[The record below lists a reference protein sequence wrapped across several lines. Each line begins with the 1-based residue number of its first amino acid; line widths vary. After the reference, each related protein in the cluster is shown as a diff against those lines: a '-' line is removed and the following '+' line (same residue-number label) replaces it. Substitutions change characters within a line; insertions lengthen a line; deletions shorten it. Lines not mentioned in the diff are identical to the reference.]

1 MVVIDE
7 AHLRQLAALDLG
19 HELVTTCYLDLDG
32 RRLPGPAD
40 VESELQR
47 ILRDG
52 RARAKGDASVLEDL
66 RRIEAHVRG
75 GIDRSDTRGLV
86 MVCSS
91 TASLWEAIPVPVS
104 LRSQLVI
111 GHGPA
116 LGQLEA
122 MVHEAEVIATLVAD
136 QRRARLVVFQ
146 LGAPVIDRDVVTEV
160 PDGAGDDERRAAL
173 VRHARAATQLLL
185 DVHRDEVTVG
195 AVVLGGSD
203 EVVQELDRELHT
215 TLAHRPVGRLDVDV
229 DAAVADLRAE
239 VITLETRREAER
251 ETALVSELRRSLAQ
265 RDGSVA
271 GLPATL
277 HALSAGR
284 IAHLLVSGGYQAPGW
299 RSPDGSVLAAVGPR
313 CDLCPAMMVRADDVV
328 EDAIELALHTGTR
341 VTVLAECDDLDVLG
355 HIGGL
360 VRP

>member
-7 AHLRQLAALDLG
+7 AQLRQLASLDLG
-19 HELVTTCYLDLDG
+19 RELVTTCYLDLDG
-32 RRLPGPAD
+32 RRLPRPTD

-47 ILRDG
+47 VLRDG

-75 GIDRSDTRGLV
+75 GIDRSDARGLV

-122 MVHEAEVIATLVAD
+122 MVHEAEVIGVLLAD
-136 QRRARLVVFQ
+136 RHRARVVVFQ
-146 LGAPVIDRDVVTEV
+146 LGAPVIERELLAA
-160 PDGAGDDERRAAL
+160 PERADDEAGEPALERHVREAA
-173 VRHARAATQLLL
+173 QLLVGL
-185 DVHRDEVTVG
+185 HRDELALD
-195 AVVLGGSD
+195 AVVLAGPQDVVRRVD
-203 EVVQELDRELHT
+203 EVLPPS
-215 TLAHRPVGRLDVDV
+215 LALYRVGQLSVGVDV
-229 DAAVADLRAE
+229 GTDDLRRE
-239 VITLETRREAER
+239 VVHLATRLEAER
-251 ETALVSELRRSLAQ
+251 ECALVSELRTALAH
-265 RDGSVA
+265 RDGAVA

-277 HALSAGR
+277 HALSAGKVD
-284 IAHLLVSGGYQAPGW
+284 HLLVSAGYQAPGW
-299 RSPDGSVLAAVGPR
+299 KALDGTVLAAVGPR
-313 CDLCPAMMVRADDVV
+313 CDLCQEMMVRADDVV
-328 EDAIELALHTGTR
+328 EDAIELALRNGTR
-341 VTVLAECDDLDVLG
+341 VSVLAECDDLDVLG

-360 VRP
+360 VKP